1 MPYRVMFGCSW
12 EDVTGRENVTGVYNA
27 EGLAGEKESASRE
40 GWVKWYTV

>member
-1 MPYRVMFGCSW
+1 MPYRVMFGCSG

-27 EGLAGEKESASRE
+27 EGLAEEKVKASRE